1 MKILNTINEPK
12 DIKKLNI
19 EELKVLASEIRDSL
33 IKRINVTGGHMGS
46 NLGMVEATIALHYV
60 FNSPTDKFVFE
71 SFYNF

>member
-46 NLGMVEATIALHYV
+46 NLGMVEATIALQYA
-60 FNSPTDKFVFE
+60 
-71 SFYNF
+71 FYNF